1 MRWPRTVVALGLT
14 SFFTDVSSELVFS
27 VMPAFLA
34 SLGAGPAFLGLLE
47 GVADATAAV
56 LKYQSGRWSDLAPGK
71 KPLILLG
78 YGLSSATRPVRAVV
92 SAPLH
97 VFVLRVV
104 DRVGKG
110 LRTSPRDALLAGAV
124 PESERARA
132 FGFHQAMD
140 HAGAVVG
147 PLLGAGLLAF
157 GLELPVIFL
166 MTALPGVLAVGSV
179 ALIRETPGEV
189 AGARP
194 SAAEPLSPAL
204 RGLLACGALFALGAA
219 TDGFVLLRASALGT
233 PLWAVPLL
241 WTVLNGSKMTFAALG
256 GRWGD
261 RFERHRVLLGAWMV
275 FVLVM
280 LGFGASAT
288 AWHVWALALVAGA
301 WQGLSEPVLKAM
313 VAQLAPRGGT
323 GRAFGWLNGL
333 KGAMAVPAGV
343 GFGLLWQQVSAS
355 SAFFAS
361 AGIGLFAC
369 VALVAW
375 AGRHL
380 ERARVG

>member
-1 MRWPRTVVALGLT
+1 MKWPRTVLALGFT

-56 LKYQSGRWSDLAPGK
+56 LKYVSGRWSDGALRK
-71 KPLILLG
+71 KPLILIG
-78 YGLSSATRPVRAVV
+78 YGLSSATRPFLAIV

-97 VFVLRVV
+97 VFALRVV

-147 PLLGAGLLAF
+147 PLLGAGLLAV
-157 GLELPVIFL
+157 GLELPAIFL
-166 MTALPGVLAVGSV
+166 LTAVPGVLAVGSV
-179 ALIRETPGEV
+179 AVIREVPEHA
-189 AGARP
+189 AGAHR
-194 SAAEPLSPAL
+194 STTDPLSPAL
-204 RGLLACGALFALGAA
+204 RGLLGCAGLFALGAA
-219 TDGFVLLRASALGT
+219 TDGFVLLRASGLGT

-241 WTVLNGSKMTFAALG
+241 WTVLHLSKMTFAALG

-261 RFERHRVLLGAWMV
+261 RFARHRVLLSAWLV
-275 FVLVM
+275 FVVVM
-280 LGFGASAT
+280 IGFGAAT
-288 AWHVWALALVAGA
+288 AAWHIWALAIVAGA

-313 VAQLAPRGGT
+313 VAQRAPAGGT

-343 GFGLLWQQVSAS
+343 GFGVLWQQVSAS
-355 SAFFAS
+355 AAFFTS
-361 AGIGLFAC
+361 AGLGLVAC
-369 VALVAW
+369 IALVVW
-375 AGRHL
+375 ARRHL
-380 ERARVG
+380 EQAKAG